1 MEETAADEQATTTS
15 PFTCLDLA
23 VYSDM
28 SLAFLGLAGARIPTD
43 PEQVFFNG
51 QTRQYINMSHAFR
64 FVGPRWFASQLD
76 MVCGPSASLLLYS
89 GASPEHHPGRARS
102 EVEPSLGLRWTS
114 TWRPSCAGTTAT
126 PPGARA
132 RNEYPI

>member
-1 MEETAADEQATTTS
+1 
-15 PFTCLDLA
+15 
-23 VYSDM
+23 M

-64 FVGPRWFASQLD
+64 LVGPRWFASQLE
-76 MVCGPSASLLLYS
+76 MACGPSASLLLLS
-89 GASPEHHPGRARS
+89 GASPDHHPGRARS
-102 EVEPSLGLRWTS
+102 DVEPSLGLRWTS